1 METTYAEQIIKKI
14 KEVESGEKEDYFN
27 VENDINKGY
36 IIVKYQKLAL
46 EEKEVMDGKLKMCL
60 PKNFEL
66 MPEELV
72 SIKYPDEDGP
82 EYIYSDE
89 SSTVNITFSLEEGEV
104 DSSEVEEIRD
114 ITIKEIKRLYPDSPI
129 EDKALLQTEVGTI
142 STFSFQV
149 PLVDDEIYNLMFFMA
164 LSEGLLVGGF
174 NCSGYDKKEWQPVV
188 MQLLTTIKIVEA

>member
-1 METTYAEQIIKKI
+1 MAITYAEQIIKKI
-14 KEVESGEKEDYFN
+14 KEVEAGEKEDYFN

-36 IIVKYQKLAL
+36 IIVKYQKLEL

-104 DSSEVEEIRD
+104 DASEVEEIRD
-114 ITIKEIKRLYPDSPI
+114 ITIKEIKRLYPANPI
-129 EDKALLQTEVGTI
+129 EDKALLQTEVGPI
-142 STFSFQV
+142 GTFSFQV
-149 PLVDDEIYNLMFFMA
+149 PLVDDESYNLMFFMA

-174 NCSGYDKKEWQPVV
+174 NCNGYDKKEWQPVV
-188 MQLLTTIKIVEA
+188 MQLLTTIKIA